1 MRFRR
6 ISNVKVII
14 PLILALSLALIVA
27 CGGAADPEDTTSDA
41 TPTSAPAPQPTSAPA
56 ATAAPAATSAPAAT
70 QAPAATTAPASGS
83 APAATPV
90 SSTCGHYR
98 ACSGSGSVAHADR

>member
-27 CGGAADPEDTTSDA
+27 CGSAADPEDTTSDA
-41 TPTSAPAPQPTSAPA
+41 APTSAPAPQATSAPA
-56 ATAAPAATSAPAAT
+56 ATAAPAADIRSGGHAGPGCYDRACQRQRARRD
-70 QAPAATTAPASGS
+70 ACAPASGN
-83 APAATPV
+83 
-90 SSTCGHYR
+90 YR
-98 ACSGSGSVAHADR
+98 AGSGSVAHADR

>member
-1 MRFRR
+1 VRFRI

-27 CGGAADPEDTTSDA
+27 CGSAADPEDTTSDA
-41 TPTSAPAPQPTSAPA
+41 APTSAPAPQATSAPA

-70 QAPAATTAPASGS
+70 QA
-83 APAATPV
+83 
-90 SSTCGHYR
+90 
-98 ACSGSGSVAHADR
+98 D